1 MKRILIGSFLAA
13 LAGFFLGAVFWMSSP
28 VSHLFGSP
36 RQPDALGKAL
46 LDQLPESGVYVY
58 PPAVVSSVGSDAE
71 RDAASRQ
78 GPIALI
84 HFRREGQ
91 PMLDPKLLFHGF
103 LVGWLTM
110 FLTAILLS
118 LACPALPGYGSRVLM
133 VTLIGLIVASN
144 SDLGATVWWHHSLA
158 FAGTN
163 AIYNGLS
170 FFLGGLILAKF
181 IRRK

>member
-1 MKRILIGSFLAA
+1 
-13 LAGFFLGAVFWMSSP
+13 
-28 VSHLFGSP
+28 
-36 RQPDALGKAL
+36 
-46 LDQLPESGVYVY
+46 
-58 PPAVVSSVGSDAE
+58 
-71 RDAASRQ
+71 
-78 GPIALI
+78 
-84 HFRREGQ
+84 
-91 PMLDPKLLFHGF
+91 
-103 LVGWLTM
+103 
-110 FLTAILLS
+110 
-118 LACPALPGYGSRVLM
+118 M